1 MLTLAPM
8 APAHAAT
15 ASRGFVAPR
24 RALRADRVAAPAARP
39 SCVPRKPIIIAA
51 MRRDDRFGGCCVRA
65 TRRPALVTTRALS
78 DGDADKWELAQAIM
92 RMRRTQDEALDL
104 ILSEVST
111 LSKEVRSLRREL
123 DELRANGSVAPST
136 EKTVAEVAK
145 NTQDRDV
152 LNEMLNALIPES
164 DGSGD
169 EGDAPRRSADVA
181 VEESSRPAKDVPF
194 PENADIADVPVVLD
208 VAGWKGDGTDRSH
221 LWPMCKM
228 GEDDLYLMSTIQSSL
243 NEAGFW
249 AGEED
254 EADMYFGPSTQEAM
268 CYFQASVGLPEVGY
282 VDPDTW
288 RALLG
293 DDRYA
298 WGPVPGAIGFDAEEA
313 LATEE
318 ALANAQAPAEA
329 APTADAKA
337 ATEWSKGVVS
347 LVDNPDNDP
356 GDDAPVWGDEQNR
369 PIDKVSEE
377 FTQIATSGEKW
388 PVLRLEDGGMEVHKL
403 HVLLDSAGYYS
414 GEEDMEWW
422 SFGGSTENA
431 LGTFQASNG
440 LPDTGLT
447 CLLTWKALLG
457 EERVAMGPAKA
468 FETVGELASGEYTMD
483 LSRQDRVFLLGE
495 GRFEG
500 TKK

>member
-1 MLTLAPM
+1 
-8 APAHAAT
+8 
-15 ASRGFVAPR
+15 
-24 RALRADRVAAPAARP
+24 
-39 SCVPRKPIIIAA
+39 

-136 EKTVAEVAK
+136 EKTLAEVAK

-268 CYFQASVGLPEVGY
+268 
-282 VDPDTW
+282 
-288 RALLG
+288 
-293 DDRYA
+293 
-298 WGPVPGAIGFDAEEA
+298 
-313 LATEE
+313 
-318 ALANAQAPAEA
+318 
-329 APTADAKA
+329 
-337 ATEWSKGVVS
+337 
-347 LVDNPDNDP
+347 
-356 GDDAPVWGDEQNR
+356 
-369 PIDKVSEE
+369 
-377 FTQIATSGEKW
+377 
-388 PVLRLEDGGMEVHKL
+388 
-403 HVLLDSAGYYS
+403 
-414 GEEDMEWW
+414 
-422 SFGGSTENA
+422 
-431 LGTFQASNG
+431 
-440 LPDTGLT
+440 
-447 CLLTWKALLG
+447 
-457 EERVAMGPAKA
+457 
-468 FETVGELASGEYTMD
+468 
-483 LSRQDRVFLLGE
+483 
-495 GRFEG
+495 
-500 TKK
+500 